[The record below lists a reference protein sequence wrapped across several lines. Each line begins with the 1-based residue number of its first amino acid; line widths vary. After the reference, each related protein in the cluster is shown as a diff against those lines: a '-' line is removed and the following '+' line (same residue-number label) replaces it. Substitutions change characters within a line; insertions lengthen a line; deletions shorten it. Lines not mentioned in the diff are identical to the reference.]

1 MTQKR
6 RNKAISQSMA
16 ARLAPAWS
24 RFLCFCG
31 DLAVGH
37 LLSYYLLSFDAIAEF
52 ERRLTATIAPVAN
65 GLGLDELMVGFLL
78 YWYLMTMLFRFGHT
92 FLFGVSFFEKIA
104 GLKSRGQWWWQRLA
118 GGARVMIDTILA
130 PFLIFDLKVAMGK
143 PSFKEELSGCTLE
156 RHPKKK
162 GRGLVLL
169 ILLPITFFLSI
180 SGPLFKD
187 LTLIDGLIVSFEEVE
202 QEDLKPGD
210 NFNRYTNYYSDKF
223 KLKTFSSLDNGRFS
237 IFPDFEFVKV
247 KAKKRL
253 SPYLLIYDHQN
264 KTTGELKVGLKVS
277 LLELIKR
284 GSHGNPL
291 FSRSFP
297 ALSEALNEPRQKYER
312 KDFNKSGENRLL
324 LNPMVRED
332 IRKLIQASFQ
342 LGQGNLVSHVLSY
355 GPFLRG
361 FVEIRQA
368 FLLLSRPGVR
378 PEVDMITMG
387 NIDFLRFRQT
397 FSEDY
402 PRDKQVVLTYI
413 PIDSHNSFSL
423 QLGWDKSLQGALSA
437 KAFRKSFL
445 ANGEWF
451 LDYDNFFKK
460 ARLEA
465 EVTPLYAL
473 DLIGAQDNKQ
483 STQDILEEFLY
494 RYYYQKCRTA
504 IQKGDKVMLE
514 SLRFNIMRLSSI
526 MKIKERGKKNR
537 FSTLFMNQWQELWT
551 SFQARDFQY
560 FNI

>member
-6 RNKAISQSMA
+6 KIKTKSKSSRSK
-16 ARLAPAWS
+16 LAPAWL

-31 DLAVGH
+31 DLGLGH
-37 LLSYYLLSFDAIAEF
+37 LLSYYLLSFGSIAEF
-52 ERRLTATIAPVAN
+52 ERRLTSTLSPVAK

-78 YWYLMTMLFRFGHT
+78 YWYLMTMLLRFAHT
-92 FLFGVSFFEKIA
+92 FFFGVSFFEKVA
-104 GLKSRGQWWWQRLA
+104 GLKSHGPWWWQRLA

-130 PFLIFDLKVAMGK
+130 PFLFFDLKVAMGK

-156 RHPKKK
+156 RERKKR
-162 GRGLVLL
+162 GREWLL
-169 ILLPITFFLSI
+169 IALLPLTFFVSI

-187 LTLIDGLIVSFEEVE
+187 LTLIDGLVVSFESVE

-210 NFNRYTNYYSDKF
+210 NFNRYTNYFSDKF

-237 IFPDFEFVKV
+237 LYPDFEFVKV

-264 KTTGELKVGLKVS
+264 KTTGELKIGLKVS
-277 LLELIKR
+277 LLDLIKR

-297 ALSEALNEPRQKYER
+297 ALAEALKEPRKKYETR
-312 KDFNKSGENRLL
+312 DFQKSGENRDL
-324 LNPMVRED
+324 LNPMVKED

-342 LGQGNLVSHVLSY
+342 LGQGNLIGHIMSY

-368 FLLLSRPGVR
+368 FLLLGRPGVR

-387 NIDFLRFRQT
+387 NMEFLRFRQT

-402 PRDKQVVLTYI
+402 PQDKQVVLTYI
-413 PIDSHNSFSL
+413 PIGSHNSFSL

-437 KAFRKSFL
+437 KAFRKNFL

-460 ARLEA
+460 PRLEA
-465 EVTPLYAL
+465 EVTPFYAL
-473 DLIGAQDNKQ
+473 DLIADQDNGQ
-483 STQDILEEFLY
+483 GTQDILEEFLY

-504 IQKGDKVMLE
+504 IQKGDKEMLE

-537 FSTLFMNQWQELWT
+537 FSNLFMNQWQELWT
-551 SFQARDFQY
+551 SFQARDHQY